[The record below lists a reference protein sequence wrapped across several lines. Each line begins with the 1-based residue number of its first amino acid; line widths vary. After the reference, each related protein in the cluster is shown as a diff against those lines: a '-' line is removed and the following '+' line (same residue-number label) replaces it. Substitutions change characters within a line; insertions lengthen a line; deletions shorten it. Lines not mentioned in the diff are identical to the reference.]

1 MTIARTNHVAGG
13 TRVTR
18 RGARRAA
25 RGFTLIEAMLA
36 TLLGLMIIGTIFALL
51 FAIQRVERNSRV
63 SYQQAI
69 DMAATQKALQRA
81 FRQVVVSDGARPAAP
96 GEGGTARIASSL
108 VANSGGAANGESTA
122 GSTAATGNT
131 GGRPA
136 SSLFAASISAGPSGG
151 AASSGG
157 TGGGGGGGD
166 DKGGGGGGG
175 GGEKSKF
182 GGFNGRPTL
191 DPEEMSTQPRI
202 NLLGDGGMEI
212 LVAEPPLAIPGGLE
226 SGLQFAMTRGAFVI
240 RPREVSLEEMTRA
253 AAAPNAFGARVGEGT
268 GPDLVW
274 EVYPLG
280 DKPEGPD
287 AGDRAIGRVTLC
299 RNVSSMKT
307 QFYRTNQETQK
318 LEAVSIVQ
326 VTEKRELPAYAE
338 VQLTLEGGRQV
349 RWLFEIGWTTG
360 VEPRS
365 STTRFGGLEE
375 ELPAGEGAA
384 GASGAAGERG
394 RTSSGF
400 SSGSSRGA
408 RAGVDKEANRDQ
420 LRGRGTQS
428 PAPSGGGGGGGG
440 GTRP

>member
-1 MTIARTNHVAGG
+1 
-13 TRVTR
+13 
-18 RGARRAA
+18 
-25 RGFTLIEAMLA
+25 
-36 TLLGLMIIGTIFALL
+36 
-51 FAIQRVERNSRV
+51 
-63 SYQQAI
+63 
-69 DMAATQKALQRA
+69 
-81 FRQVVVSDGARPAAP
+81 GARPAAP
-96 GEGGTARIASSL
+96 GEGGTARLASSL
-108 VANSGGAANGESTA
+108 VANSSGGAGG
-122 GSTAATGNT
+122 GSTSGSAAASGNT

-136 SSLFAASISAGPSGG
+136 APVSAASISASSSGG
-151 AASSGG
+151 AGSSGG
-157 TGGGGGGGD
+157 
-166 DKGGGGGGG
+166 KGGGGGGG
-175 GGEKSKF
+175 GDKGGGGGEGEKSMF

-212 LVAEPPLAIPGGLE
+212 LVAEPPLAIPGGME

-240 RPREVSLEEMTRA
+240 RPREVSLEDVARA
-253 AAAPNAFGARVGEGT
+253 AARPDPSGGRVGEGT

-338 VQLTLEGGRQV
+338 VQLMLEGGRQV

-365 STTRFGGLEE
+365 STTRFAGLEE
-375 ELPAGEGAA
+375 DLPAGEGAA

-400 SSGSSRGA
+400 SSGSSRA
-408 RAGVDKEANRDQ
+408 TRAGVDKEANRDQ

-440 GTRP
+440 TRP